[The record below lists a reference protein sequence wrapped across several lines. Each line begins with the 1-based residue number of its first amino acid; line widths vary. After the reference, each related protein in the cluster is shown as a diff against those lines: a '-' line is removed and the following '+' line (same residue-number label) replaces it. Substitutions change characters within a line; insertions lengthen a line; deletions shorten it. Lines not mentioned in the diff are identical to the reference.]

1 MSAFFSAREPMCCNK
16 IIHCVGHS
24 EKGTR
29 TKWEHWSMSVTP
41 VKCCS
46 IRTQESRCFVISEI
60 ILLLTSQSEIHSV
73 VIKLEV
79 CVI

>member
-1 MSAFFSAREPMCCNK
+1 
-16 IIHCVGHS
+16 
-24 EKGTR
+24 
-29 TKWEHWSMSVTP
+29 MSVTP

-60 ILLLTSQSEIHSV
+60 ILLLTSQSEIYSV